1 MGKPMTVEVIS
12 QVLSSFDHCAHCQLF
27 LNQTGV
33 GTRIHREDFDAFP
46 RELRDEYDRLSR
58 LVIALSERF
67 RGRVRFKILDPQTPE
82 GMWKSLRYWV
92 RRYPTFL
99 IDGEKQVG
107 WDEETL
113 TRRIEAHLTARTP
126 A

>member
-1 MGKPMTVEVIS
+1 MGKPLTVDVIS
-12 QVLSSFDHCAHCQLF
+12 QILSSFDHCSHCQLF
-27 LNQTGV
+27 LNAAGV
-33 GTRIHREDFDAFP
+33 GHRIHREDFDAFP

-58 LVIALSERF
+58 LVTGLSERF
-67 RGRVRFKILDPQTPE
+67 AGRVRFRILDPQTPE

-107 WDEETL
+107 WDEEAL
-113 TRRIEAHLTARTP
+113 TRRIEAHLTPRMP